1 MDVKYEKGD
10 PDMLSFQN
18 TSKHVVAQRLAQSRH
33 LNTVELIE
41 LTLHKLTLT
50 FSFVLT

>member
-18 TSKHVVAQRLAQSRH
+18 TSEHVAQSLAQVRW
-33 LNTVELIE
+33 
-41 LTLHKLTLT
+41 
-50 FSFVLT
+50 

>member
-18 TSKHVVAQRLAQSRH
+18 TSEHVAQRLAQSRH